1 MENVRKSEEQH
12 RKNMW
17 RREDS
22 AEEKGRHTCRKETQC
37 VIEKNRKRK
46 EYTRG
51 KYYRKTREEKGNS
64 REASK
69 EDKERA
75 ERKWV

>member
-1 MENVRKSEEQH
+1 MENVRQSKEQH
-12 RKNMW
+12 RKNMG

-37 VIEKNRKRK
+37 VLERHRKRK

-51 KYYRKTREEKGNS
+51 K
-64 REASK
+64 
-69 EDKERA
+69 D
-75 ERKWV
+75 